1 MPANHQSRT
10 RTQRSHLAQFHSH
23 VTSRISN
30 KVSLRRGVALVIA
43 FGVVSYQGAMFAQY
57 QPTPYQQTQYQTPQ
71 YQAPQYQ
78 IPQRPADTARD
89 ARFGG
94 GEIPASPWSARENG
108 PSNLNRE
115 LQALEPQRPVRQPG
129 QDYRHSSP
137 AEPSTNVP
145 LELGPQSNADRP
157 APVTLM
163 GPVISSKMNADKQ
176 GTKGLRISNRASLFK
191 NKNPDLAASAASPSV
206 ATVAA
211 PLEFPAELPG
221 LDASTEESR
230 WNGSPHRNALTQNA
244 PVRGQPDGLGGD
256 VGGIILDD
264 PLPSNSKQT
273 HAQGQA
279 SAAMRSGIQ
288 GLPDRDL
295 QSEVRETAPAQMVS
309 ATTSSAR
316 AETRKDLSD
325 SAVTTNTTSNANTTS
340 PQADVR
346 DETSVLRASLAQRV
360 SYELLSSP
368 PYPASRAPESLEVPT
383 GWGAIEQELKGH
395 LERCDALLKRN
406 AIMSARSEATTG
418 LRRLCNAMD
427 AHRRVLHSG
436 PALEKAFIALR
447 EDADFQNLV
456 GGGTFDSI
464 SSLVGSHSTEA
475 LKGRV
480 LDGVSSEIASQ
491 HYRTYARYQFVLAA
505 DGHRWAAELLYAF
518 GKTLEKEAELEP
530 EKSFRLRSQSVACY
544 QAAIQIS
551 PSQSE
556 AASQLGYVLINLDRM
571 DEAQRALM
579 VSLQHRPTASA
590 WNNMAELHRRL
601 GAHVDAEYAI
611 QQATA
616 IAQIRPNYTAE
627 EPEITEVDAATFAK
641 YSPIAPQMQ
650 TASAPAPASSS
661 GVRTASSSSFFSKIF
676 TK

>member
-1 MPANHQSRT
+1 MPANHQRST
-10 RTQRSHLAQFHSH
+10 RTQRSHFAHSH
-23 VTSRISN
+23 SKLTSCNRP
-30 KVSLRRGVALVIA
+30 KALLRRGVALAIA
-43 FGVVSYQGAMFAQY
+43 FGFVSYQGAILAQQQPAQY
-57 QPTPYQQTQYQTPQ
+57 QSAQVPA
-71 YQAPQYQ
+71 AP
-78 IPQRPADTARD
+78 ARD
-89 ARFGG
+89 ASTSG
-94 GEIPASPWSARENG
+94 GELPASPWSARENG
-108 PSNLNRE
+108 NSNWKRDF
-115 LQALEPQRPVRQPG
+115 QVLEQQRPVRQPG
-129 QDYRHSSP
+129 QERRSNSTV
-137 AEPSTNVP
+137 EPVSNVP
-145 LELGPQSNADRP
+145 LELGSQSNVDRP

-163 GPVISSKMNADKQ
+163 GPMVSSNRNADKQ
-176 GTKGLRISNRASLFK
+176 GPKGLRISNRASQFK
-191 NKNPDLAASAASPSV
+191 NNNPDLAVAGTSPSV
-206 ATVAA
+206 PTSVVTSVV
-211 PLEFPAELPG
+211 PLEFPVEFPEADSVT
-221 LDASTEESR
+221 DASR
-230 WNGSPHRNALTQNA
+230 LNVAPHRNALTQNT
-244 PVRGQPDGLGGD
+244 PVRVQPDGPRGD
-256 VGGIILDD
+256 VGGILLDD
-264 PLPSNSKQT
+264 PLPSFPEQT
-273 HAQGQA
+273 QRQSPAIAQRQIG
-279 SAAMRSGIQ
+279 MQ

-295 QSEVRETAPAQMVS
+295 QPEAREMAPAQMVS
-309 ATTSSAR
+309 AMTSSVR
-316 AETRKDLSD
+316 TEPRQDLAE
-325 SAVTTNTTSNANTTS
+325 SAAKANVASNANTTV
-340 PQADVR
+340 PQTDAR
-346 DETSVLRASLAQRV
+346 AETSMLRASLAQRV

-464 SSLVGSHSTEA
+464 SSLVGSHTTEA
-475 LKGRV
+475 LKGR
-480 LDGVSSEIASQ
+480 LLESVSSEIASQ
-491 HYRTYARYQFVLAA
+491 HYRTYARYQFVVAA
-505 DGHRWAAELLYAF
+505 DGHRWAAELLYAY

-571 DEAQRALM
+571 DEAQRALL

-601 GAHVDAEYAI
+601 GAHADAQYAI
-611 QQATA
+611 QQASA
-616 IAQIRPNYTAE
+616 IAQLRPSYSAE
-627 EPEITEVDAATFAK
+627 KPEITEVDAATFAK
-641 YSPIAPQMQ
+641 YSPVAPQMQ
-650 TASAPAPASSS
+650 TASASVAVPASSS
-661 GVRTASSSSFFSKIF
+661 GGRIASSPSFFSKIF

>member
-1 MPANHQSRT
+1 MPANHQSKA

-23 VTSRISN
+23 ETSINSA

-43 FGVVSYQGAMFAQY
+43 LGVVSCQGAMFAQY
-57 QPTPYQQTQYQTPQ
+57 QPNPYSPTQYQTLQTQTPQ
-71 YQAPQYQ
+71 TQT
-78 IPQRPADTARD
+78 PQRQAASARD

-94 GEIPASPWSARENG
+94 GEIPASPWSTRENG
-108 PSNLNRE
+108 QSNLTRE
-115 LQALEPQRPVRQPG
+115 FQALEPQQPVRQPG
-129 QDYRHSSP
+129 QDYRNSSP
-137 AEPSTNVP
+137 AEPATNFP

-176 GTKGLRISNRASLFK
+176 GPKGLRISNRASLMK
-191 NKNPDLAASAASPSV
+191 NKSPELAASAVPPSV
-206 ATVAA
+206 PSVVA
-211 PLEFPAELPG
+211 PVEFPAEFPG
-221 LDASTEESR
+221 ADSSTEESR
-230 WNGSPHRNALTQNA
+230 LNVDPHRNALTQNA
-244 PVRGQPDGLGGD
+244 TVRGQPNGLGGD

-264 PLPSNSKQT
+264 PSPSISKQT
-273 HAQGQA
+273 NAQGQA
-279 SAAMRSGIQ
+279 IASGRSGLQ
-288 GLPDRDL
+288 GLPDRDF

-316 AETRKDLSD
+316 TETRQDLSE
-325 SAVTTNTTSNANTTS
+325 SAVNTNATSNANPTS
-340 PQADVR
+340 SQADVK

-368 PYPASRAPESLEVPT
+368 PYPPSRAPESLEVPT

-601 GAHVDAEYAI
+601 GAHADAEYAI

-616 IAQIRPNYTAE
+616 IAQMRPNYTVE
-627 EPEITEVDAATFAK
+627 KPEITEVDAATFAK
-641 YSPIAPQMQ
+641 YSPVAPQMQ
-650 TASAPAPASSS
+650 TASAAAPASSS

>member
-10 RTQRSHLAQFHSH
+10 RTQRSHLAQFHSRR
-23 VTSRISN
+23 TSFHCL
-30 KVSLRRGVALVIA
+30 KVSLRRGVALAIA

-57 QPTPYQQTQYQTPQ
+57 QPIQYQTNQ
-71 YQAPQYQ
+71 YQSPQ
-78 IPQRPADTARD
+78 PSAATARD

-108 PSNLNRE
+108 QSNLNRDF
-115 LQALEPQRPVRQPG
+115 QALEPQRPVRQPG
-129 QDYRHSSP
+129 RDYRNSST
-137 AEPSTNVP
+137 AEPATNVS
-145 LELGPQSNADRP
+145 LELGSQSNADRP

-163 GPVISSKMNADKQ
+163 GPVTSSNMNVDKQ
-176 GTKGLRISNRASLFK
+176 GPKGLRVSNRASLFI
-191 NKNPDLAASAASPSV
+191 NKSPDLAASVASPSV
-206 ATVAA
+206 STVVA
-211 PLEFPAELPG
+211 PIEFPAEFPG
-221 LDASTEESR
+221 TNSSTEESR
-230 WNGSPHRNALTQNA
+230 LNVAPHRKALTQNA
-244 PVRGQPDGLGGD
+244 SVRGQPDGPGGD
-256 VGGIILDD
+256 AGGIILGD
-264 PLPSNSKQT
+264 PLPSVSQQT
-273 HAQGQA
+273 KAEGQA
-279 SAAMRSGIQ
+279 MASAGSGLQ
-288 GLPDRDL
+288 SLPARDL
-295 QSEVRETAPAQMVS
+295 QPEVRETALAQTVS
-309 ATTSSAR
+309 AKTSSAR
-316 AETRKDLSD
+316 TETRLDLSD
-325 SAVTTNTTSNANTTS
+325 SAANTNPTSNANPTS
-340 PQADVR
+340 SQADVR

-427 AHRRVLHSG
+427 AHRRVLQSG

-505 DGHRWAAELLYAF
+505 DGHRWAAELLYAY
-518 GKTLEKEAELEP
+518 GKTLEKEAELEL

-590 WNNMAELHRRL
+590 WSNMAELHRRL
-601 GAHVDAEYAI
+601 GAHADAEYAI

-616 IAQIRPNYTAE
+616 IAEMRPSYTAE
-627 EPEITEVDAATFAK
+627 KPEITEVDSATFAK

-650 TASAPAPASSS
+650 TASASATAPASSS
-661 GVRTASSSSFFSKIF
+661 GARTASSSSFFSKIF

>member
-1 MPANHQSRT
+1 
-10 RTQRSHLAQFHSH
+10 
-23 VTSRISN
+23 
-30 KVSLRRGVALVIA
+30 
-43 FGVVSYQGAMFAQY
+43 
-57 QPTPYQQTQYQTPQ
+57 
-71 YQAPQYQ
+71 
-78 IPQRPADTARD
+78 
-89 ARFGG
+89 
-94 GEIPASPWSARENG
+94 
-108 PSNLNRE
+108 
-115 LQALEPQRPVRQPG
+115 
-129 QDYRHSSP
+129 
-137 AEPSTNVP
+137 
-145 LELGPQSNADRP
+145 
-157 APVTLM
+157 
-163 GPVISSKMNADKQ
+163 
-176 GTKGLRISNRASLFK
+176 
-191 NKNPDLAASAASPSV
+191 
-206 ATVAA
+206 
-211 PLEFPAELPG
+211 
-221 LDASTEESR
+221 
-230 WNGSPHRNALTQNA
+230 
-244 PVRGQPDGLGGD
+244 
-256 VGGIILDD
+256 
-264 PLPSNSKQT
+264 
-273 HAQGQA
+273 
-279 SAAMRSGIQ
+279 
-288 GLPDRDL
+288 
-295 QSEVRETAPAQMVS
+295 
-309 ATTSSAR
+309 
-316 AETRKDLSD
+316 
-325 SAVTTNTTSNANTTS
+325 
-340 PQADVR
+340 
-346 DETSVLRASLAQRV
+346 
-360 SYELLSSP
+360 
-368 PYPASRAPESLEVPT
+368 
-383 GWGAIEQELKGH
+383 
-395 LERCDALLKRN
+395 
-406 AIMSARSEATTG
+406 
-418 LRRLCNAMD
+418 MD

-518 GKTLEKEAELEP
+518 GKTLEKEAELDP

-601 GAHVDAEYAI
+601 GAHADAEYAI

-616 IAQIRPNYTAE
+616 IAQIRPNYSAE
-627 EPEITEVDAATFAK
+627 KPEITEVDAATFAK

-650 TASAPAPASSS
+650 TASAPVPASSS